1 MVDNNMTST
10 IKNGIPVPHRAKRYA
25 ALYVLE
31 PGECT
36 DVRVVGSLALG
47 SLRASI
53 NYIQHKHG
61 QRLTTRTVFQD
72 PADPSVKTIRVWR
85 TA

>member
-1 MVDNNMTST
+1 MVDGMTST
-10 IKNGIPVPHRAKRYA
+10 IKSDIPVPHRAKRYA

-31 PGECT
+31 PGQCT
-36 DVRVVGSLALG
+36 DIEVTGSLGLG

-61 QRLTTRTVFQD
+61 RKLTTRTIRKDPGD
-72 PADPSVKTIRVWR
+72 PAVRTIRVWR
-85 TA
+85 VE